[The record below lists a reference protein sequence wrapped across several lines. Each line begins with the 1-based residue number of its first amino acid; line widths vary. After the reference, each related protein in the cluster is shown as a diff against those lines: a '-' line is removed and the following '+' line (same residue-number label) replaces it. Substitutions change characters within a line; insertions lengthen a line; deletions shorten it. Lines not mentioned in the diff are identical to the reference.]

1 MKRQKLLLFVL
12 ILSLLFSVVA
22 AIPAAASIGEAA
34 TVLAKDVTLIKTG
47 LLGEKLVFRDTDFK
61 EALGISN
68 FKSITIRSLPSSVDG
83 TLYLSGNRV
92 GVDQTIKRRNVGAL
106 VFIPASASTASC
118 SFTFTVDGYGGDE
131 PITCQLKFID
141 KINYAPKSFA
151 EGAEATDAPVWTQS
165 GISVFGQMD
174 GSDPE
179 GDALEFI
186 VLAYPKNGTL
196 TVSDTATGDY
206 RYTPDTSF
214 VGNDSFRYV
223 VRDAY
228 GNYSDVATVS
238 LSIGKRVS
246 DVTFVDMKE
255 RAEHNAA
262 LVLSASGIF
271 SGTMVGDDMYF
282 YPDAKVTRGEF
293 VAMALKTRGIR
304 PDSTLTSTYFDD
316 NDAIPTSLM
325 GYVATAQK
333 LGIIHGSFDGK
344 ALNFRPNDPI
354 TLYEAA
360 AVLSSLVETDGA
372 SVSAITD
379 VSIPVWARPGVS
391 VMYGTG
397 IFDASCS
404 SDQLPGDMTRATA
417 ASVLL
422 RLSQHP

>member
-1 MKRQKLLLFVL
+1 MKRRKLLLFIL
-12 ILSLLFSVVA
+12 ILSLLFSVSA

-83 TLYLSGNRV
+83 ALYLGGNRV

-106 VFIPASASTASC
+106 VFIPTSASCASC
-118 SFTFTVDGYGGDE
+118 TFTFTVDGYGGDV
-131 PITCQLKFID
+131 PITCELKFID
-141 KINYAPKSFA
+141 KINYAPTSYTD
-151 EGAEATDAPVWTQS
+151 EGEDADVAVWTQS
-165 GISVFGQMD
+165 GISVYGQMD

-186 VLAYPKNGTL
+186 VLAYPKNGVL
-196 TVSDTATGDY
+196 TVTDTSTGDY
-206 RYTPDTSF
+206 RYTPKESF

-238 LSIGKRVS
+238 LSISKRVS
-246 DVTFVDMKE
+246 DVTFADMQD

-262 LVLSASGIF
+262 LVMSAAGIF
-271 SGTMVGDDMYF
+271 SGTVVGDDMYF
-282 YPDAKVTRGEF
+282 YPEATVTRAEF

-304 PDSTLTSTYFDD
+304 PDSTLSSTYFDD
-316 NDAIPTSLM
+316 NDATPTSLV

-333 LGIIHGSFDGK
+333 LGVIHGAFDGK

-360 AVLSSLVETDGA
+360 AVLSALIDTDDTA
-372 SVSAITD
+372 VSTVTD
-379 VSIPVWARPGVS
+379 VSIPVWARPAVA

-397 IFDASCS
+397 IYDDTCS
-404 SDQLPGDMTRATA
+404 SEQLPSALTRATA
-417 ASVLL
+417 ASILL
-422 RLSQHP
+422 RLSQHK